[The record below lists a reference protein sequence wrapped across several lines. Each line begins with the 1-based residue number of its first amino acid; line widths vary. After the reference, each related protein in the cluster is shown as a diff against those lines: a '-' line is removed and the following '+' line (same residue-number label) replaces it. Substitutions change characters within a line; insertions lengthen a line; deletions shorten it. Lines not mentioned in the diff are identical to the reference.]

1 MSSINFV
8 NVYLLFIA
16 LPLVALLSVPFIL
29 AVRKNNVNGHNI
41 ASLAIHVL
49 MAVLIAFAAA
59 GTSVVTT
66 VTETNVY
73 VVADVSYSAN
83 RNLDIVDKY
92 IKDISLPKNTR
103 MGVICFGKNYRLLTK
118 LGERFNSVKDAKGVD
133 DSETDIVGALEY
145 AGSLF
150 RDGVI
155 KRIVLV
161 TDGMESYSGDSN
173 ALKRTIDNLNADD
186 IHVDAIFVDDNI
198 TDGTNE
204 VQVSSVQYT
213 SNAYLGRKETV
224 TAVIQSGVE
233 TDVMAT
239 LYNGETELEKLAP
252 HLSAGVNTVSFENLI
267 TSESGTY
274 GYTIKVEAAGDIN
287 PRNNSIS
294 FKQNVTDNINILLV
308 TQNTADYNAVLEIYE
323 NADYIYAP
331 LLIGE
336 RVPYSIEELCKYDE
350 IIISGTDVSNSVV
363 NYEMFLE
370 SVDKVVSLFG
380 KSLLTIGDTG
390 IQNDYDGKLKR
401 LDNMLPVNYGNGNQD
416 AKLYTLVLDI
426 SRSMNQLGKWSRAQN
441 AALQLIDFLNDEDKV
456 CIVAFYGSFETLY
469 FVADPTAPLNKE
481 AAKNTISSIGLND
494 LEQGT
499 MLSCGLSEA
508 FDKIK
513 DLSIYS
519 EKQLMLISDGLSY
532 TGESDN
538 PLDITRNMRSNGIIT
553 SVIDVGRG
561 AANDSTS
568 ANAKQLLEN
577 IAAQGGG
584 SYYLANT
591 DAELDGI
598 IFGDIA
604 DDLNESVVERS
615 TAVKINKRRDEAVE
629 GITSFTHIDGY
640 VNSKEKA
647 SADTVL
653 NVDYFKSNGGSVSV
667 PLYAHWS
674 YGNGKV
680 ASFTSSLSSSW
691 ITPWKGEN
699 GIYKQFF
706 TNVINALTP
715 DEKIDCPFVTEVREE
730 NGYSAITVTP
740 ATVRMDAVAQVS
752 VKTPSGETVESPM
765 AFDSSVYSYNV
776 LTPAEGD
783 YEITVTYKYAETDY
797 VSVINLTVSYLP
809 EYNSFAVYEASGL
822 NRVIGGGTVSE
833 NGKLTLVND
842 DKEMGVYTVSLVVPL
857 LIASVVLFAVDICVR
872 KLRWSDIKSLFK
884 KVNK

>member
-1 MSSINFV
+1 MSNINFV

-29 AVRKNNVNGHNI
+29 AVRKSNVNGHNI
-41 ASLAIHVL
+41 ASLVLHVL

-83 RNLDIVDKY
+83 RNLDKVDQY
-92 IKDISLPKNTR
+92 IKNISLPRNTR
-103 MGVICFGKNYRLLTK
+103 MGVICFGKNYRLLTR
-118 LGERFNSVKDAKGVD
+118 LGERFNSVKDVKGVD

-161 TDGMESYSGDSN
+161 TDGMESYSGDAN
-173 ALKRTIDNLNADD
+173 ALKRTIDNLNADN

-198 TDGTNE
+198 TEDAKE
-204 VQVSSVQYT
+204 VQISSVEYT
-213 SNAYLGRKETV
+213 SNAYLSRPEKV
-224 TAVIQSGVE
+224 TASIQSSYS
-233 TDVMAT
+233 TDAIVT
-239 LYNGETELEKLAP
+239 LYSGETELEKLAP
-252 HLSAGVNTVSFENLI
+252 RLDPGVNSVSFESLI

-274 GYTIKVEAAGDIN
+274 EYTIKVEAEGDTN
-287 PRNNSIS
+287 PHNNSVS
-294 FKQNVTDNINILLV
+294 FKQNVTDNVNILLV
-308 TQNTADYNAVLEIYE
+308 TQSMADYEAVLDIYG

-331 LLIGE
+331 LLMGE

-350 IIISGTDVSNSVV
+350 IILSGTDVSSSVV

-390 IQNDYDGKLKR
+390 IQNDFDGALKR
-401 LDNMLPVNYGNGNQD
+401 LDDMLPVNYGNGNQD

-426 SRSMNQLGKWSRAQN
+426 SRSMNQLGKWLRAQK

-481 AAKNTISSIGLND
+481 AAKRTVSSIGLND

-499 MLSCGLSEA
+499 FLSCGLSEA
-508 FDKIK
+508 FSKIK
-513 DLSIYS
+513 DLNIYS
-519 EKQLMLISDGLSY
+519 EKQLMLISDGLTY
-532 TGESDN
+532 TNESDN

-553 SVIDVGRG
+553 SVIDIGRG
-561 AANDSTS
+561 AATDST
-568 ANAKQLLEN
+568 AAGAKQLLEN

-584 SYYLANT
+584 NYYLANT
-591 DAELDGI
+591 DEELNGI

-604 DDLNESVVERS
+604 DDLNETVIERS
-615 TAVKINKRRDEAVE
+615 TTVKVIKHRDETVQ
-629 GITSFTHIDGY
+629 GITDFNHIDGY

-647 SADTVL
+647 SANTVL
-653 NVDYFKSNGGSVSV
+653 NVDYFKANGGSVSV
-667 PLYAHWS
+667 PLYAYWT

-691 ITPWKGEN
+691 INPWKAEN
-699 GIYKQFF
+699 GPYKKFF
-706 TNVINALTP
+706 TNVINSLTP
-715 DEKIDCPFVTEVREE
+715 DEKIDYPYVTEIREE
-730 NGYSAITVTP
+730 NGYSVITVTP
-740 ATVRMDAVAQVS
+740 ATVRMDAVTSIS
-752 VKTPSGETVESPM
+752 VENPAGEVTESQM
-765 AFDSSVYSYNV
+765 AFDSSVYSYRIV
-776 LTPAEGD
+776 TPTVGS
-783 YEITVTYKYAETDY
+783 YGITITYHYADRDY
-797 VSVINLTVSYLP
+797 VSRLNLTVSYLP

-822 NRVIGGGTVSE
+822 NRVIGAGTVSE
-833 NGKLTLVND
+833 NGKLTVVND
-842 DKEMGVYTVSLVVPL
+842 DKEMGVYTVSLIVPL
-857 LIASVVLFAVDICVR
+857 LIVSVVLFAVDICVR
-872 KLRWSDIKSLFK
+872 KLKWSDIQSLFK